1 MKLLFSWVKAVYY
14 FLVGDMRILLGTL
27 VAVVVTS
34 FLTTVSPSWAGV
46 VLFGLLAITLTL
58 SLRREIAP

>member
-1 MKLLFSWVKAVYY
+1 MQLLSGWVKAVYY

-27 VAVVVTS
+27 IAVVVTS
-34 FLTTVSPSWAGV
+34 FLTMVSPSWAGI